1 MYEEIRKPRLL
12 KDIPLTLIRP
22 LPTLYYANKFA
33 NQEIPDKIHRS
44 YQSNV
49 KFLSQALQII
59 SKYLKNNNFE
69 LLAKEINSLDVL
81 PSSKNIDKV
90 QKFSISLAD
99 LCSDTKAALR
109 EQTHMIKTALMEIYS
124 SLVNTIHILVIDN
137 SRGTEDIYKVLGI
150 LKNFC
155 QYKVHHVQPESQEY
169 VKSVIESDFILLYS
183 TSSPEIHQQ
192 VKSLKTY
199 HLPGI
204 AMAQFPKNTDPDKE
218 TIRHGAQLI
227 KIGFPVL
234 FKMFTPI
241 RMFTTIDK
249 TYIQYHLKD
258 NH

>member
-12 KDIPLTLIRP
+12 KDIPLSLIRP
-22 LPTLYYANKFA
+22 LPTLYYANKFV
-33 NQEIPDKIHRS
+33 NQQIPEKIDQF

-49 KFLSQALQII
+49 QFLSQALHTI
-59 SKYLKNNNFE
+59 SKYLKNKKFESLANDIATLDAQPSTENF
-69 LLAKEINSLDVL
+69 N
-81 PSSKNIDKV
+81 KV
-90 QKFSISLAD
+90 QKLSISLAE
-99 LCSDTKAALR
+99 LCSASRSALR
-109 EQTHMIKTALMEIYS
+109 EQAHVIKTDLMEIYS

-137 SRGTEDIYKVLGI
+137 SEEHQDIDKILGI

-155 QYKVHHVQPESQEY
+155 QYKVHHVNSKSPDH
-169 VKSVIESDFILLYS
+169 VKSIIESDFILFYS
-183 TSSPEIHQQ
+183 TESPKIHQQ
-192 VKSLKTY
+192 VKSLNTY

-204 AMAQFPKNTDPDKE
+204 AMVHFPKNTEPDKE
-218 TIRHGAQLI
+218 AIRHGAQLI

-249 TYIQYHLKD
+249 TYIQYHLKG